1 MDYSSLIA
9 FDFDHTICEDNSDMV
24 ARKLVPEEKIPENVR
39 SLYQSNGWLV
49 YMNRIFEILHDNSI
63 DRKQIMSAIVAIPAV
78 SGMEELLAAL
88 HANGH
93 KIIIISDS
101 NSLFIEWWLKSRKL
115 DRAVSRVFTNPA
127 YFDDDGRLKVDMYH
141 MQRTCNLSSI
151 NLCKGKILMDFIDEQ
166 RAQNVYYDRIVY
178 IGDGKNDLCPILRL
192 SEADLACPR
201 KDYVLIKRLTKLSHD
216 MYPVATIM
224 AWKDGKDLLQNLKEV
239 LRVVK
244 KE

>member
-24 ARKLVPEEKIPENVR
+24 ARKLVPEEKIPEDVR

-49 YMNRIFEILHDNSI
+49 YMNKIFEILHKNSI
-63 DRKQIMSAIVAIPAV
+63 DRKQIKNAIIAIPAV
-78 SGMEELLAAL
+78 AGMEKLLATL

-93 KIIIISDS
+93 EIIIISDS
-101 NSLFIEWWLKSRKL
+101 NSLFIDWWLKSRKL
-115 DRAVSRVFTNPA
+115 DRAVLRVFTNPA
-127 YFDDDGRLKVDMYH
+127 YFDNDGRLKVDMYH

-151 NLCKGKILMDFIDEQ
+151 NLCKGKILMDFIEER

-192 SEADLACPR
+192 SETDLACPR
-201 KDYVLIKRLTKLSHD
+201 KDYVLIKRLTKLPRN
-216 MYPVATIM
+216 MYPAATIV
-224 AWKDGKDLLQNLKEV
+224 AWKDGEDLLQSLEEAQ
-239 LRVVK
+239 RAVK